1 MGYGRANKHQVMDML
16 KRFLKLENMPK
27 LDDTADA
34 LALAICHTQYN
45 RYTEFDGTDKSKK
58 KSYTKLEEI
67 YIKESQK
74 DKELLKKRDK
84 MIKKALEK
92 EKNQRIKKNA

>member
-1 MGYGRANKHQVMDML
+1 
-16 KRFLKLENMPK
+16 MPK

-45 RYTEFDGTDKSKK
+45 RYIEFDGTDKSKK
-58 KSYTKLEEI
+58 KNYTKLEEI

-74 DKELLKKRDK
+74 DKELLKKRDQ
-84 MIKKALEK
+84 MIKKAIEK
-92 EKNQRIKKNA
+92 EKKQRVIEKYIK

>member
-1 MGYGRANKHQVMDML
+1 
-16 KRFLKLENMPK
+16 MPK

-45 RYTEFDGTDKSKK
+45 KYTEFTGTDKSKK
-58 KSYTKLEEI
+58 KTTTKLEQVYEEQAKSA
-67 YIKESQK
+67 KEQ
-74 DKELLKKRDK
+74 EKKRNQ

-92 EKNQRIKKNA
+92 ESRAKK